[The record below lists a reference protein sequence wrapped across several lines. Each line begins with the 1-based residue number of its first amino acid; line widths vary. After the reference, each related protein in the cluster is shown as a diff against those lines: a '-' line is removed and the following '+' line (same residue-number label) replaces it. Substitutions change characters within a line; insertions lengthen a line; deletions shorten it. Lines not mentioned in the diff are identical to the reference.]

1 VRRTQHHGRVE
12 ASGPGGG
19 YRDLSALPGVVSVTA
34 DDAASA
40 AVTVEVDGETFAL
53 HPDEFDG
60 TNYDWLSGPMPA
72 MDSR

>member
-1 VRRTQHHGRVE
+1 MAEWRRAERAVVT
-12 ASGPGGG
+12 GPE
-19 YRDLSALPGVVSVTA
+19 RLPGVVPVTA

-40 AVTVEVDGETFAL
+40 AVTVEVDGETVAL